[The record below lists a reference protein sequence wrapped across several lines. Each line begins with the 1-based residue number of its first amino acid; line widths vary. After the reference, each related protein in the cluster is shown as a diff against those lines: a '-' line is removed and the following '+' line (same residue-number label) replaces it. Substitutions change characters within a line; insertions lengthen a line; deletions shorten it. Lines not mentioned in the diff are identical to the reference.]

1 MYKIING
8 RVYDPAQGIE
18 GEVKTIYVKDGRI
31 VEGPLER
38 AETIDARSMVVM
50 PGGVD
55 IHSHIAGPKVNVGR
69 QMCPEDHY
77 VGAEARTEI
86 TRAGCGRIV
95 PTTFTTGYRYARMG
109 YTTVFEAAA
118 PPLEARHVHEEL
130 NDIPMLDKGCFVL
143 MGNNHFVLKA
153 VKNQDLRGLKD
164 YMAWLLWATKGYAVK
179 VVNPGGVANWKCGG
193 NASTLDEEVR
203 EYEVTPREI
212 VSWLVRANEEMGLP
226 HPIHI
231 HCNNLGQ
238 PGNFRTTLETL
249 KEIEGQRMHLT
260 HLQFH
265 SYGASKKGRHV
276 SQAPEIA
283 GYLNKHPEITADVGQ
298 VVFGPVTTMTADGA
312 LQHQLHLMSGSK
324 WGNTD
329 VEMETGSGVVPMSFK
344 GSSLANSVQWATGLE
359 LLLTV
364 ENPWQIFLTTDHPN
378 AGPFTAYPSVI
389 KLLMDSDHREEILS
403 GLNKRTAAYTNLAGI
418 KREYTLGEIAV
429 ITRAGPARVLGLKNK
444 GHLGAGA
451 DADITIYE
459 MLADKEEMFARPAYV
474 FKSGKI
480 VVRRGEIVEHLFG
493 ATHYVDAPWNSDL
506 PGRISGEFQSF
517 YTLSMSNYPVGPEY
531 LPLSEVLTC
540 S

>member
-1 MYKIING
+1 MYRIING
-8 RVYDPAQGIE
+8 QVYDPAHGIE
-18 GEVKTIYVKDGRI
+18 GEIKTIYIKGGCI
-31 VEGPLER
+31 AEGPLEE
-38 AETIDARSMVVM
+38 AETIDAQGMVVM

-77 VGAEARTEI
+77 VGTEARTKI

-95 PTTFTTGYRYARMG
+95 PTSFTTGYRYARMG
-109 YTTVFEAAA
+109 YTTAMEAAA

-143 MGNNHFVLKA
+143 MGNNHFVFEA
-153 VKNQDLRGLKD
+153 IKNKDLEGLKD

-179 VVNPGGVANWKCGG
+179 VVNPGGVANWKWGS
-193 NASTLDEEVR
+193 NASTLDEEVKG
-203 EYEVTPREI
+203 YELTPRQI
-212 VSWLVRANEEMGLP
+212 VSWLVRANEEMNLP
-226 HPIHI
+226 HPVHI

-238 PGNFRTTLETL
+238 PGNFSTTLETL

-265 SYGASKKGRHV
+265 SYGASKRGRHL
-276 SQAPEIA
+276 SMAPEIA
-283 GYLNKHPEITADVGQ
+283 SYLNKHPKITADAGQ

-312 LQHQLHLMSGSK
+312 LQHQLHLMSGAK

-329 VEMETGSGVVPMSFK
+329 VELETGSGVVPMAFK
-344 GSSLANSVQWATGLE
+344 RNSLANAVQWATGLE
-359 LLLTV
+359 LLLMV

-389 KLLMDSDHREEILS
+389 KLLMDKDHREEVLS
-403 GLNKRTAAYTNLAGI
+403 GLNKKTAAYTNLAEI
-418 KREYTLGEIAV
+418 KREYTLTDICV
-429 ITRAGPARVLGLKNK
+429 ITRAGPAKVLGLKNK
-444 GHLGAGA
+444 GHLGVGA
-451 DADITIYE
+451 DADIAIYE
-459 MLADKEEMFARPAYV
+459 TLADKEEMFSRPAYV
-474 FKSGKI
+474 FKGGKI
-480 VVRRGEIVEHLFG
+480 VAQRGEIVEHLFG

-506 PGRISGEFQSF
+506 PERIAGDFKNF
-517 YTLSMSNYPVGPEY
+517 YSLSMTNYPVGPEY
-531 LPLSEVLTC
+531 LPLSEVVTC

>member
-1 MYKIING
+1 MYRIING
-8 RVYDPAQGIE
+8 KVYDPAQGIE

-31 VEGPLER
+31 VEGPLEG
-38 AETIDARSMVVM
+38 AETIDAGGMAVM

-77 VGAEARTEI
+77 VGTEARTEI
-86 TRAGCGRIV
+86 TRAGCGRVV

-130 NDIPMLDKGCFVL
+130 NDIPMLDKGCLVL

-153 VKNQDLRGLKD
+153 IRNSDLQGLKD

-179 VVNPGGVANWKCGG
+179 VVNPGGVANWKWGG
-193 NASTLDEEVR
+193 NASTLDEVVR
-203 EYEVTPREI
+203 GYEVTPREI
-212 VSWLVRANEEMGLP
+212 ISWLVRANEEMGLP

-238 PGNFRTTLETL
+238 PGNFSTTLETL

-265 SYGASKKGRHV
+265 SYGASKKGRFV

-283 GYLNKHPEITADVGQ
+283 GYLNKHPKITADVGQ
-298 VVFGPVTTMTADGA
+298 VVFGPATTMTADGA
-312 LQHQLHLMSGSK
+312 FQHQLHLLSGSK

-329 VEMETGSGVVPMSFK
+329 VEMETGSGVVPMAYK
-344 GSSLANSVQWATGLE
+344 RSSLANSVQWATGLE
-359 LLLTV
+359 LFLTV

-378 AGPFTAYPSVI
+378 GGPFTAYPAVI
-389 KLLMDSDHREEILS
+389 KLLMDRGYREEMLS
-403 GLNKRTAAYTNLAGI
+403 RLNKKTANYTNLAGI

-444 GHLGAGA
+444 GHLGVGA

-459 MLADKEEMFARPAYV
+459 MLDDKEEMFARPAYV
-474 FKSGKI
+474 FKGGKI
-480 VVRRGEIVEHLFG
+480 VARRGEIVTHLFG

-506 PGRISGEFQSF
+506 PERIAGEFQSF
-517 YTLSMSNYPVGPEY
+517 YSLSMSNYPVGPEY
-531 LPLSEVLTC
+531 LPLNEVISC